1 MRKLILLGCLS
12 YFVIGLAH
20 VVAGALLEPVMK
32 EYALD
37 YSSAGQWI
45 TNQFIGFLIGVLAAP
60 ALSSRIGR
68 RSTLVLA
75 MGALTIAEAVYSTLP
90 PWDIILL
97 VAPVAGFG
105 FGMTEAVVG
114 ALIMDVFVKG
124 KASAMGWLEV
134 CFGIGALVMPGVASL
149 LIQGG
154 IWPMSFPVLT
164 ALAGICLLLWM
175 TLSFGEAEEA
185 VAYVPRRPA
194 LLEGSPGEA
203 PAPGMDGPV
212 MVKQRTDGED
222 AGGTGAVTAGAA
234 GEDGGLAGEGLASS
248 AAPAAG
254 SGRASAVRADA
265 RGENGH
271 PSHGTAA
278 ARQGLAHPAGSVG
291 GSSPEPAE
299 GRATDRPFRPRYAR
313 GSMPLLTA
321 GMLFFFLYVGMEMVF
336 ANYLPSVMTAQAGLK
351 EAEASAVLSLFW
363 GTMVAGRLF
372 IGAATKAA
380 GYRTYLLVSVGASL
394 VSLVL
399 MSGVS
404 ESGLSW
410 MLVLVA
416 LAGLFMAGIFAVAL
430 IYVNEKL
437 PGMTDRTTSL
447 MVACGGLGGALFPKL
462 AGWIL
467 DAYDW
472 HVLLQMTAAMAAI
485 LLLLL
490 LALLAMRGGE
500 RKSGKGPA
508 AAE

>member
-134 CFGIGALVMPGVASL
+134 CFGVGALVMPGVASL

-185 VAYVPRRPA
+185 VAYVPRRPV
-194 LLEGSPGEA
+194 LLEGSSGEA
-203 PAPGMDGPV
+203 PAPGLDGPV

-222 AGGTGAVTAGAA
+222 AGEKGAVPAGTA
-234 GEDGGLAGEGLASS
+234 GEDGGLAGERLASS
-248 AAPAAG
+248 AEPAAG
-254 SGRASAVRADA
+254 SGRGTAVMADA
-265 RGENGH
+265 RGESGH
-271 PSHGTAA
+271 PGHGAAA
-278 ARQGLAHPAGSVG
+278 ARQGLAEPAGSIA
-291 GSSPEPAE
+291 GSSPEPA
-299 GRATDRPFRPRYAR
+299 DRPVRPRYAR
-313 GSMPLLTA
+313 GSMPLLMA

-380 GYRTYLLVSVGASL
+380 GYRTYLLASVGASL

-472 HVLLQMTAAMAAI
+472 HVLLQMTAAMAAM
-485 LLLLL
+485 LLVLL

-500 RKSGKGPA
+500 RKSGEASA

>member
-20 VVAGALLEPVMK
+20 VVAGALLEPVME

-97 VAPVAGFG
+97 VAPVAGLG
-105 FGMTEAVVG
+105 FGMTEAIVG

-134 CFGIGALVMPGVASL
+134 CFGVGALVMPGVASL

-194 LLEGSPGEA
+194 LLVGSPDEA
-203 PAPGMDGPV
+203 PAPSLDGPV
-212 MVKQRTDGED
+212 MVRQTDGEG
-222 AGGTGAVTAGAA
+222 AGEAGSVPAGAA
-234 GEDGGLAGEGLASS
+234 GAQDGGLAGARPASS
-248 AAPAAG
+248 AEPAAG
-254 SGRASAVRADA
+254 SGSAVRADA
-265 RGENGH
+265 RAGSGH
-271 PSHGTAA
+271 PGHGTAA
-278 ARQGLAHPAGSVG
+278 ARQGLADRAGSVA
-291 GSSPEPAE
+291 GSAPEPAD
-299 GRATDRPFRPRYAR
+299 GRAADRPVRPRYAR

-399 MSGVS
+399 MSGVT

-472 HVLLQMTAAMAAI
+472 HVLLQMTAAMAAM
-485 LLLLL
+485 LLVLL

-500 RKSGKGPA
+500 RKSRKGSA